1 MEKAELIGE
10 IIELQQ
16 KVDQGRRQYE
26 PDVWIGLNVTIAQLR
41 SLFFITHQ
49 GSTSLSKLAAALE
62 VTPTNVTGIVD
73 RLVKKGLVTRTE
85 SDQDRRVLLLR
96 ATKEGEKLVARLRER
111 RIGYMSEALAHM
123 SMEELATLA
132 HGFTSLVMAV
142 QAYEDK
148 GKDEHDESRKLD
160 QAVQSLHSSR

>member
-1 MEKAELIGE
+1 MEKSELIGE

-26 PDVWIGLNVTIAQLR
+26 PDVWVGLNVTIAQLR

-49 GSTSLSKLAAALE
+49 RSTSLSKLAAALE

-85 SDQDRRVLLLR
+85 SEQDRRVLLLR
-96 ATKEGEKLVARLRER
+96 ATEEGENLVARLRER
-111 RIGYMSEALAHM
+111 RKGYMSEVLAHM
-123 SMEELATLA
+123 NMEELATLA
-132 HGFTSLVMAV
+132 QGFTALVMAA
-142 QAYEDK
+142 QAYEEK
-148 GKDEHDESRKLD
+148 SKDEHEGS
-160 QAVQSLHSSR
+160 Q